1 MTENDRLIY
10 GGAISRMT
18 TTLERERVCEGRREE
33 MWWGC
38 TEGGDAE
45 RKRKMTELNRQR
57 VERELIGIVWTGLGA
72 HLHQKDGEKKG
83 ENMVMWHAMIDG

>member
-18 TTLERERVCEGRREE
+18 TTLERERERVCEGRREE
-33 MWWGC
+33 TQQRDAVGMDRR
-38 TEGGDAE
+38 DAE

-57 VERELIGIVWTGLGA
+57 VERG
-72 HLHQKDGEKKG
+72 
-83 ENMVMWHAMIDG
+83 N